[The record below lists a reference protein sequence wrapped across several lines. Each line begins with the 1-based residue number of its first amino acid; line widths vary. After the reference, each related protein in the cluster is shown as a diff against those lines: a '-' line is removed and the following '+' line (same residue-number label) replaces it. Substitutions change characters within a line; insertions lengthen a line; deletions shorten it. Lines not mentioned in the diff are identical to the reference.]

1 MSARTQIRRNYV
13 TVVTES
19 IHYREIGDRALPTL
33 LLLHQSPSSSAM
45 YEDLMIALSSG
56 FHILAPDTPGFGES
70 DVLPGDVHEISI
82 SDYADAI
89 HGFLTAMGVKQCY
102 VFGHHTGASIAVA
115 LEHDYPGTAIAMALS
130 GPPLLTDVQKQ
141 SLPGLASPIEIAA
154 DGSHLQQM
162 WQRISAK
169 DPDAPLAILQR
180 EVISALNCGDSY
192 QASYQ
197 AVTEQP
203 FAEQLPALSCPVLVY
218 AGDSD
223 PLYLSVEPTVALLR
237 HGRAVRLPGG
247 EKTYLC
253 ERQVDLIATLLQD
266 FFVRSANGPT
276 GENSDGS

>member
-1 MSARTQIRRNYV
+1 
-13 TVVTES
+13 
-19 IHYREIGDRALPTL
+19 
-33 LLLHQSPSSSAM
+33 M

-237 HGRAVRLPGG
+237 HGRAVGLPGG
-247 EKTYLC
+247 EKTYVC

-266 FFVRSANGPT
+266 FFGRSANGPT